1 MLKTSKIKLSFYV
14 FQAKLMEMV
23 EAEMNN
29 NSKQMIDNQKNI
41 YQQWNLDRDLELK
54 K

>member
-14 FQAKLMEMV
+14 FQTKLMEMV